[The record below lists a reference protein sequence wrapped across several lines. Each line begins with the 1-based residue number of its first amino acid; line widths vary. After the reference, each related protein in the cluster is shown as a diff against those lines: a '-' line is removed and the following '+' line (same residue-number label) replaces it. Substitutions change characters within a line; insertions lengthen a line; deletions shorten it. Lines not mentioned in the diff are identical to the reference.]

1 MSTPHT
7 IVCDVLIAGGG
18 AAGTNAALN
27 LKKLG
32 FDPLLISKGLVG
44 KSGASIFAGNLHV
57 AGRMLGNTESDV
69 EDAFDFQVRWFNH
82 FLIDQNYVKSIGA
95 WIPDV
100 FYPELE
106 DKGFYIRRDA
116 QGSIVASIGRVR
128 TMGAPRQGRSGAM
141 LMDLRRKQIV
151 KQDVRFLEE
160 AAVTSVITDETGKVN
175 GAIVLHI
182 PTGEIF
188 VVEAKAVVL
197 ACGYADRIAL
207 RSTGTREQSADGLAL
222 AYRAGAE
229 LMNLE
234 IQWWHTSDFAYPTS
248 WQRMHVY
255 PNPLVGTAET
265 ARMYNSDGE
274 MFFEQKGDVPISFA
288 PYVTQ
293 QKRLIEQVKKG
304 KAR

>member
-1 MSTPHT
+1 MSAPRT

-82 FLIDQNYVKSIGA
+82 FLIDQHYVKSIGT

-106 DKGFYIRRDA
+106 DQGFYIRRDE

-128 TMGAPRQGRSGAM
+128 TMGAPRQGR
-141 LMDLRRKQIV
+141 
-151 KQDVRFLEE
+151 
-160 AAVTSVITDETGKVN
+160 
-175 GAIVLHI
+175 
-182 PTGEIF
+182 
-188 VVEAKAVVL
+188 
-197 ACGYADRIAL
+197 
-207 RSTGTREQSADGLAL
+207 
-222 AYRAGAE
+222 
-229 LMNLE
+229 
-234 IQWWHTSDFAYPTS
+234 
-248 WQRMHVY
+248 
-255 PNPLVGTAET
+255 
-265 ARMYNSDGE
+265 
-274 MFFEQKGDVPISFA
+274 
-288 PYVTQ
+288 
-293 QKRLIEQVKKG
+293 
-304 KAR
+304 